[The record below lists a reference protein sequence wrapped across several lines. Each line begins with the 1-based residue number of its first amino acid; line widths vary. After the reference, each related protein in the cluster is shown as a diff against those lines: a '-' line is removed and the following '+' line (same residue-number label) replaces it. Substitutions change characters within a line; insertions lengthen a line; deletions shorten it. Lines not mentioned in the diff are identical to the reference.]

1 MAFLSKDDAINA
13 REGVITATI
22 DGKDKEIAEVKS
34 LTASVEL
41 TKADFKAL
49 GTSVTQKKTTGWS
62 GTGTMT
68 IYYVTSDWNKI
79 ILDYTKYKKVTNFD
93 IIVTNE
99 DKSTSIGKQT
109 VKLSKC
115 TLDGGDIAKMDADSD
130 FLDGSY
136 NFTFEDWDIMDTF
149 DPYTTLS

>member
-22 DGKDKEIAEVKS
+22 DGQVQELAEIMT
-34 LTASVEL
+34 LTANVEL

-49 GTSVTQKKTTGWS
+49 GTSVVQKKITGWS
-62 GTGTMT
+62 GTGEMT
-68 IYYVTSDWNKI
+68 IYYVTTDWNRI
-79 ILDYTKYKKVTNFD
+79 ILEYTKYKRTINFD

-99 DKSTSIGKQT
+99 DPSSGIGKQR

-115 TLDGGDIAKMDADSD
+115 TLDGGDVAKMDTDADY
-130 FLDGSY
+130 LEGTY
-136 NFTFEDWDIMDTF
+136 NFTFEDWDILDKF